1 MLHWNL
7 AGELC
12 VADGEFSNLWCL
24 MKPLTVRVKKKRKG
38 KNISTLVPGLSVK
51 FPKTEIWRQRK
62 TNTPHMHIV
71 LFLTRIGAYQHEFMK
86 NTFWNTLQNEA
97 YLTIICGTLQRLRH
111 VNCDLMRSNKWFW
124 DCCAL
129 SLSFIQDNYVAT
141 NAIHVHQRNLK
152 LR

>member
-1 MLHWNL
+1 
-7 AGELC
+7 
-12 VADGEFSNLWCL
+12 
-24 MKPLTVRVKKKRKG
+24 
-38 KNISTLVPGLSVK
+38 
-51 FPKTEIWRQRK
+51 
-62 TNTPHMHIV
+62 MHIV

-97 YLTIICGTLQRLRH
+97 YLTIICWTLQRLRH

-129 SLSFIQDNYVAT
+129 SRSFIQDNYVAT
-141 NAIHVHQRNLK
+141 NAIHVHQRHLK